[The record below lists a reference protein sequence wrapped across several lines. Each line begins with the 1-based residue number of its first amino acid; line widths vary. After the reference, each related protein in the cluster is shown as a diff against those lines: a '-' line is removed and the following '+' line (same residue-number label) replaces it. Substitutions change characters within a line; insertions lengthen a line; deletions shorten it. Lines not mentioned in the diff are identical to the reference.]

1 MPGSVA
7 SASSVDPRA
16 PVRVVI
22 VTLDNH
28 LKGAVDRAE
37 EALAK
42 EGIAL
47 SLHAASEWGSNA
59 EDLDAVK
66 SAIAAADIVIATMLF
81 LDDHIRMVL
90 PALEA
95 RREDCDAMVCL
106 MSAGE
111 VVRLTKMGGYRMDA
125 PAKGPLAL
133 LKKLRGSSGKD
144 GKPNSGAGQMKML
157 RRLPKILRFIPGTA
171 QDVRAYFL
179 TLQYW
184 LAGSDENVV
193 AMVRALIDR
202 YAAGERMYRRG
213 ITKAIAP
220 LEYPETGVY

>member
-1 MPGSVA
+1 MPA
-7 SASSVDPRA
+7 SALPQT
-16 PVRVVI
+16 RVVI

-28 LKGAVDRAE
+28 LKGAVERASE
-37 EALAK
+37 RLAV
-42 EGIAL
+42 ENIAIA
-47 SLHAASEWGSNA
+47 LHAASDWDRVPGSLEQA
-59 EDLDAVK
+59 EKDVAQ
-66 SAIAAADIVIATMLF
+66 ADIVIATMLF
-81 LDDHIRMVL
+81 LDDHVRAIM

-95 RREDCDAMVCL
+95 RREECDAMLGL

-111 VVRLTKMGGYRMDA
+111 VVRLTRMGGYRMDA

-133 LKKLRGSSGKD
+133 LKKLRGSGRP
-144 GKPNSGAGQMKML
+144 GANSGAGQMKML

-184 LAGSDENVV
+184 LAGSDDNVV

-202 YAAGERMYRRG
+202 YVAGEREARRG
-213 ITKAIAP
+213 ATGAP
-220 LEYPETGVY
+220 TS